1 MGKQAVAGKAE
12 ELRRWAAAHAG
23 WLAVSDG
30 DNLLENEVALICSLA
45 SIYDRKLTTEQ
56 AQQFL
61 QQLPG
66 SVLQADL
73 NERIPFPPLR
83 IPVSIG
89 VTYAVGWVAE
99 QWLADGCPAVTPIYG
114 VVLQRQI
121 FQARLLVDEL
131 REHPQKEIP
140 LA

>member
-1 MGKQAVAGKAE
+1 MGKQVVAGKAE

-23 WLAVSDG
+23 WLAVSG
-30 DNLLENEVALICSLA
+30 SENLLENETALICSLA
-45 SIYDRKLTTEQ
+45 AIYGKTLTKEQ

-66 SVLQADL
+66 SILQADL

-83 IPVSIG
+83 VPVSIG
-89 VTYAVGWVAE
+89 VTYAVGCVAE
-99 QWLADGCPAVTPIYG
+99 QWLADGCPAVTPIYK
-114 VVLQRQI
+114 VVLQREI